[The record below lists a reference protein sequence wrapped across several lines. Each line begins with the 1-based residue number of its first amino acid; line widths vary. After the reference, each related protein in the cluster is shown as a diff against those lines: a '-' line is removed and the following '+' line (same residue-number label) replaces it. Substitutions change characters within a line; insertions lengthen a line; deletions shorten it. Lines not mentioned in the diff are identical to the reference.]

1 MRGASGCMIG
11 MRANNRMQLTGSA
24 RCDGGY
30 APPPQLIR
38 VFGGARRQGPE
49 VVRIGPKGN
58 KYTCS
63 ETDLFSR
70 SVPLPLMTP
79 VQGLQDATDGQDVKR
94 GSRSGARGLG
104 RCIDSLDVRD
114 TGASELNRERASPR
128 GGASTPGYSWPS
140 VVV

>member
-1 MRGASGCMIG
+1 
-11 MRANNRMQLTGSA
+11 MRASCSRVPCGEEAVEQPDAADEAQPSPEA
-24 RCDGGY
+24 S
-30 APPPQLIR
+30 QLIR
-38 VFGGARRQGPE
+38 VFGGARKQGPE
-49 VVRIGPKGN
+49 VVRIGPNGN

-63 ETDLFSR
+63 ETDLFPR